1 MKCAKKDLLL
11 YAITDRSW
19 LGDDTLFNQVKASL
33 NGGITFL
40 QLREKELDAE
50 AFLEQAIELK
60 ALCKEYGV
68 PFVINDNV
76 DIALKSDAD
85 GIHVGQR
92 DMPAKQVRELIGQD
106 KILGVSVQTVEQA
119 ILAQRQG
126 ADYLGVGAVF
136 ATRSKA
142 DADDVSH
149 ETLKAICE
157 AVSIPVV
164 AIGGIGKHNVEQLKG
179 SGICGV
185 AVIGA
190 IYGQKAIRTATAE
203 LKTAVKKAVAE

>member
-1 MKCAKKDLLL
+1 
-11 YAITDRSW
+11 
-19 LGDDTLFNQVKASL
+19 
-33 NGGITFL
+33 
-40 QLREKELDAE
+40 
-50 AFLEQAIELK
+50 
-60 ALCKEYGV
+60 
-68 PFVINDNV
+68 
-76 DIALKSDAD
+76 
-85 GIHVGQR
+85 
-92 DMPAKQVRELIGQD
+92 MPAKQVRELIGQD

-190 IYGQKAIRTATAE
+190 IYGQKDIRTATAE